1 MKPGIISKKETNGIL
16 LLERKMLGIH
26 QILRLTRELCID
38 CGICAASCPQEA
50 VKLGQPSIKNG
61 RLARRMLADLDA
73 GKCTF
78 CGICA
83 VLCPANAVE
92 IETNGKQ
99 ALRVVDSG
107 AFPTLLKKIEINVG
121 KCNIECNLKCQDACP
136 RGAIEVVLTA
146 ARESV
151 VCKIEG
157 VNIDGKLC
165 VFCKKCEFACP
176 ENAINVTGPFSGL
189 IKLHSNSCLKAC
201 QVCVDACPTKAIS
214 LTSRG
219 KPMVDERLCIYCG
232 ACKEACPENT
242 ISVTRTMIRH
252 TDVSSGTWI
261 STLEKLTSRPQ
272 LVKELTSRAHKKLH
286 EVAQGM
292 GQY

>member
-1 MKPGIISKKETNGIL
+1 
-16 LLERKMLGIH
+16 MLGTH

-38 CGICAASCPQEA
+38 CGICVATCPQEA
-50 VKLGQPSIKNG
+50 VKLGQPSIVNG
-61 RLARRMLADLDA
+61 RLARRMRADFDA

-99 ALRVVDSG
+99 TLRVVDSG
-107 AFPTLLKKIEINVG
+107 AFPTLLKKIEIDVG
-121 KCNIECNLKCQDACP
+121 KCNIDCNRECQDACP
-136 RGAIEVVLTA
+136 RDAIELLLRTTK
-146 ARESV
+146 ESGV
-151 VCKIEG
+151 SKIEG
-157 VNIDGKLC
+157 VNIDRKLC
-165 VFCKKCEFACP
+165 VFCKKCDFACP
-176 ENAINVTGPFSGL
+176 KNAVSVTGPFSGL
-189 IKLHSNSCLKAC
+189 VKLDANSCSKTC

-214 LTSRG
+214 LSSRS
-219 KPMVDERLCIYCG
+219 KPTINQTTCIYCG
-232 ACKEACPENT
+232 ACQEICPENA

-252 TDVSSGTWI
+252 ADVSSGTWI

-272 LVKELTSRAHKKLH
+272 LIKELTSRSRKKLR
-286 EVAQGM
+286 EATLGL